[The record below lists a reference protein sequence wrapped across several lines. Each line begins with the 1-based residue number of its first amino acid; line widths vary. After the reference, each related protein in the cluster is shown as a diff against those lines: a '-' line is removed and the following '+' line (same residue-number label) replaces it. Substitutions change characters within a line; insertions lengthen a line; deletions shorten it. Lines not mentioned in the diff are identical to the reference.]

1 MVKNEEIVGSA
12 LAQVLPRYDKPWFKV
27 PHLLR
32 LNLILLVPLLSS
44 AVAGYDGSMMNG
56 LQSTSSWKNYFNDPK
71 GSVLGVVNAAQSI
84 GSVVSLPFVGYLS
97 DKLGRRY
104 TLLLGC
110 LTVVIASAIQAASV
124 NYAMFVIS
132 RLLVGV
138 GGMLVTQPSPMLI
151 AELAMPQH
159 RGKLTSAFWTFYYF
173 GAILAAWSTYGTQ
186 KHISN
191 SDWAWRGPSIL
202 QAAYPILQIAFFW
215 VLPES
220 PRWLVANGRAT
231 QAREI
236 LTKYHVGGDASHPL
250 IDFEMAQIEA
260 AIESEKQASTTKWS
274 SLVATPG
281 NRKRTI
287 IAVCVG
293 AFAQWNG
300 VAVIS
305 YYLTLVL
312 DTIGITDPDTQTL
325 INGLLQIFNFV
336 AAASAAFL
344 VDRLGRRTLFLWSG
358 FGMLASFIIWTAC
371 SATFDMTGSNAAGI
385 VVLVFIFV
393 YFFHYD
399 IAYTPLLFGYPTE
412 IFPYSLRAKGLT
424 VEMISIYGSLVVL
437 AFVNPIALDNIGW
450 RYYIVFC
457 IILGFIVVTTWFYFP
472 ETKGHSLE
480 EIAEI
485 FDGESVAP
493 RRASFVARGGR
504 EGKREEEDEMVGSSK
519 EGSVG
524 EVEHIARTSKG
535 V

>member
-1 MVKNEEIVGSA
+1 
-12 LAQVLPRYDKPWFKV
+12 
-27 PHLLR
+27 
-32 LNLILLVPLLSS
+32 
-44 AVAGYDGSMMNG
+44 MNG
-56 LQSTSSWKNYFNDPK
+56 LQSTSSWKAFFNDPK
-71 GSVLGVVNAAQSI
+71 GSKLGVVNAAQSI
-84 GSVVSLPFVGYLS
+84 GSVVSLPFVGMLS
-97 DKLGRRY
+97 DRLGRRW
-104 TLLLGC
+104 TLLAGC
-110 LTVVIASAIQAASV
+110 LTVIIASIIQAASV

-132 RLLVGV
+132 RLIVGC

-151 AELAMPQH
+151 SELAMPQH
-159 RGKLTSAFWTFYYF
+159 RGKYTSLFWTIYYF

-186 KHISN
+186 KHISD

-202 QAAYPILQIAFFW
+202 QAAYPCVQVAFWWF
-215 VLPES
+215 VPES
-220 PRWLVANGRAT
+220 PRWLVANGRAN
-231 QAREI
+231 QARQI
-236 LTKYHVGGDASHPL
+236 LTRFHTGGDDSHPL
-250 IDFEMAQIEA
+250 IDFEMAQIET
-260 AIESEKQASTTKWS
+260 AIESEKAAAATKWS
-274 SLVATPG
+274 SLVSTPG

-325 INGLLQIFNFV
+325 INGLLQIFNFL

-358 FGMLASFIIWTAC
+358 IGMLVSFVVWTAC
-371 SATFDMTGSNAAGI
+371 SAVFDVNGSHAAGI
-385 VVLVFIFV
+385 TVLVFIFV

-437 AFVNPIALDNIGW
+437 SFVNPIALDNIGW

-457 IILGFIVVTTWFYFP
+457 IILVGIVATTWFYFP

-485 FDGESVAP
+485 FDGPNANL
-493 RRASFVARGGR
+493 RRASMGMGEEKGIEGESEGG
-504 EGKREEEDEMVGSSK
+504 SI
-519 EGSVG
+519 G
-524 EVEHIARTSKG
+524 EVEHVRGGEMKG